1 MLQQLSSTEIVL
13 QLTVVFLTVGLL
25 VSNVEYLFNYSLFT
39 ENGILGWN
47 IIETHW
53 KDGYLKKMIA
63 FLFKQKIINI
73 LFATRVLLL
82 LSLFFIP
89 QMSVMSWSIVL
100 VITLSYVI
108 TNLFTFYGSDGS
120 DQMSN
125 LILITICLCSV
136 PFTSKDM
143 LTVGFVFIAAQSC
156 LSYFVAGVS
165 KMFSEAWRN
174 GSAVKEIFRTRTYGS
189 KEVYFYIKDKKWLNI
204 FLCWSV
210 FVIEMLFP
218 LVLFLPLEYG
228 IFFLIW
234 GLTFHLLN
242 SFIMGLNTFFWA
254 FLASYPSIIFVNLYI
269 FHNASW
275 TI

>member
-125 LILITICLCSV
+125 LILITICLCRWVLYSLPPSLV
-136 PFTSKDM
+136 YRILWRVYQKCFPKHGEMDRLSK
-143 LTVGFVFIAAQSC
+143 
-156 LSYFVAGVS
+156 
-165 KMFSEAWRN
+165 KFSEPEPMAQKKSIFISRIKN
-174 GSAVKEIFRTRTYGS
+174 GSI
-189 KEVYFYIKDKKWLNI
+189 YFCVGVCL
-204 FLCWSV
+204 
-210 FVIEMLFP
+210 
-218 LVLFLPLEYG
+218 
-228 IFFLIW
+228 
-234 GLTFHLLN
+234 
-242 SFIMGLNTFFWA
+242 
-254 FLASYPSIIFVNLYI
+254 
-269 FHNASW
+269 
-275 TI
+275 